1 MVVQES
7 ESRLPR
13 KRQGALL
20 NIVDLAKIKVERSK
34 LPNNEVTW
42 VKIKDDLEDF
52 FRQFASAQR
61 TILPVYRKDIDSTMD
76 VLHLQSDGRLI
87 KIEKSQQSVH
97 HSENH

>member
-1 MVVQES
+1 M
-7 ESRLPR
+7 
-13 KRQGALL
+13 
-20 NIVDLAKIKVERSK
+20 
-34 LPNNEVTW
+34 
-42 VKIKDDLEDF
+42 
-52 FRQFASAQR
+52 FASAQR